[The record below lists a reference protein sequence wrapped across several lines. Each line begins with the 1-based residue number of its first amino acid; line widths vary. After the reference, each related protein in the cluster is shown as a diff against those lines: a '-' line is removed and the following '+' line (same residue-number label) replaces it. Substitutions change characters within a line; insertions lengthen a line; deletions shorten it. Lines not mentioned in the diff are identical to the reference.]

1 MEDLAR
7 IRTAAFDKTGTLTMG
22 VFRVEQVDEAAMDRE
37 QILSYAAGA
46 ESMSSHPIG
55 RAICAAVSDPPTD
68 VRVLREEPGR
78 GVAAEVD
85 GRRVLAGSAALL
97 AGEGVA
103 VPDVHADG
111 TCVLVAVDG
120 AYAGMIRLAD
130 TVKSNASGALS
141 QLRDLGVR
149 KTVLLTG
156 DNAAAA
162 ERIGGKLG
170 FDEIRAKL
178 LPQDKVAVMEELL
191 KEDRV
196 MFTGD
201 GVNDAPVLVAANV
214 GVAMGG
220 VGADAAVE
228 AADVVIL
235 NDDLEK
241 LASALRISQK
251 TVRNAR
257 QNIIFA
263 LGVKLAILVL
273 AAFGIASMWLA
284 VFADVGVAVLA
295 ICNAMRMLR
304 AK

>member
-1 MEDLAR
+1 
-7 IRTAAFDKTGTLTMG
+7 
-22 VFRVEQVDEAAMDRE
+22 
-37 QILSYAAGA
+37 
-46 ESMSSHPIG
+46 
-55 RAICAAVSDPPTD
+55 
-68 VRVLREEPGR
+68 
-78 GVAAEVD
+78 
-85 GRRVLAGSAALL
+85 
-97 AGEGVA
+97 
-103 VPDVHADG
+103 
-111 TCVLVAVDG
+111 
-120 AYAGMIRLAD
+120 
-130 TVKSNASGALS
+130 
-141 QLRDLGVR
+141 
-149 KTVLLTG
+149 
-156 DNAAAA
+156 
-162 ERIGGKLG
+162 
-170 FDEIRAKL
+170 
-178 LPQDKVAVMEELL
+178 
-191 KEDRV
+191 

-273 AAFGIASMWLA
+273 AAFGVASMWLA